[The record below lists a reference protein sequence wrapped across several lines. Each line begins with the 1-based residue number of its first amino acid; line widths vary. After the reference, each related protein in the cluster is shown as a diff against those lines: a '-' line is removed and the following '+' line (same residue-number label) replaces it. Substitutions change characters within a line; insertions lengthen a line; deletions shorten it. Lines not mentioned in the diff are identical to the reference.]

1 MNFILWI
8 ILGTSGPQPFRA
20 VDHAEYKN
28 MEACQ
33 YAADQIKESLGGVQ
47 FQIHTLCTP
56 TDKTK

>member
-33 YAADQIKESLGGVQ
+33 HAADQIKASLEGVQ
-47 FQIHTLCTP
+47 FQIHTICTP
-56 TDKTK
+56 KDNTK